1 MGEFKALDLQT
12 LLAHFLKVTALPH
25 WLSLYDAMINIEFD
39 ASGADPEVTAL
50 IEQHVR
56 KATEA
61 LRCPHHFPGR
71 VSFQVDEAYIRVV
84 DACCPLLLQV
94 VKDAVGNAL
103 A

>member
-1 MGEFKALDLQT
+1 
-12 LLAHFLKVTALPH
+12 
-25 WLSLYDAMINIEFD
+25 MINIEFD
-39 ASGADPEVTAL
+39 ATGADPEVTAL

-71 VSFQVDEAYIRVV
+71 VSFRVDGAHVRAV
-84 DACCPLLLQV
+84 DACCRSFLQAV
-94 VKDAVGNAL
+94 RDSVGNAL